1 MILRFCIFCNADCS
15 EHTPKHKLGC
25 PTWLMLTKD
34 QEYLR
39 QQVKQGLSAL
49 NDGNAI
55 INTKLI
61 PTVKNTVK
69 NLEALVKAFESP
81 EAA

>member
-1 MILRFCIFCNADCS
+1 
-15 EHTPKHKLGC
+15 
-25 PTWLMLTKD
+25 MLTKD